1 MKSLKSQD
9 MINNN
14 NILISPNN
22 PPEFQNVN
30 NLKNQT
36 NITKDENYFYQTN
49 DELINYDTNIFNNNN
64 QNPINEDIKQKSSK
78 ISIKTILAPKIY
90 DKICLY
96 INDIKEID
104 IVVPFCKDKKRKELL
119 LDRGLLLCLKVNEMM
134 NEYNIKI
141 DDLYCYKNNDN
152 FEIDTQL
159 LNDNY
164 WMNQKLDKYSRTEQ
178 RKRIPQ
184 ERWFMIKDNSFTP
197 NLSKCFAL
205 NREKFVDTYNWL
217 NSLEK

>member
-78 ISIKTILAPKIY
+78 ISIKTILTPKIY

-119 LDRGLLLCLKVNEMM
+119 LDRGLLLCLKVNEIM
-134 NEYNIKI
+134 EECDINIDNI
-141 DDLYCYKNNDN
+141 LFYKRNDN
-152 FEIDTQL
+152 IEVDKKL
-159 LNDNY
+159 LDENY
-164 WMNQKLDKYSRTEQ
+164 WMNQKVDKYARTEQ

-184 ERWFMIKDNSFTP
+184 ERWFMIKDTSFSP
-197 NLSKCFAL
+197 N
-205 NREKFVDTYNWL
+205 
-217 NSLEK
+217 

>member
-1 MKSLKSQD
+1 MESLKSD
-9 MINNN
+9 YMIDNN
-14 NILISPNN
+14 NILITPNY
-22 PPEFQNVN
+22 PTEFQNID
-30 NLKNQT
+30 NL
-36 NITKDENYFYQTN
+36 DEQYFYQTN
-49 DELINYDTNIFNNNN
+49 DEIINYDTNIFY

-78 ISIKTILAPKIY
+78 ISIKTILTPKIY
-90 DKICLY
+90 EKIYLY
-96 INDIKEID
+96 IKDIKEID
-104 IVVPFCKDKKRKELL
+104 NVVPFCKEKKRKELL

-141 DDLYCYKNNDN
+141 DDIYYHKINDN

-159 LNDNY
+159 LDENY
-164 WMNQKLDKYSRTEQ
+164 WMNQKMDKYARTEQ

-184 ERWFMIKDNSFTP
+184 ERWFMIKDNTFTP
-197 NLSKCFAL
+197 NLTKCFAL